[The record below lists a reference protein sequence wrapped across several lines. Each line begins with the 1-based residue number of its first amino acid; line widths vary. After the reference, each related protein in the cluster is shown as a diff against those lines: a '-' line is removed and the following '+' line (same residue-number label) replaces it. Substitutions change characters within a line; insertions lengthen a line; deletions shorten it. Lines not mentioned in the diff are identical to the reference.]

1 MASTRLFIGGLS
13 DRVDRQELGE
23 KVARYAPVTSIDL
36 KEKTDL
42 EGNVVQRFAY
52 VNVDGAPSQVEQCIE
67 QLNGVSW
74 KGSYLRVEQAKE
86 SFLDRLNRERA
97 ARKGED
103 NTYFGRSDYLGIK
116 RQRPN
121 VINTEGSLVEFRE
134 QRFSKEHSKK
144 RKEWNTNDENCLS
157 PEKKSLQYSE
167 VLLPESHLVSGK
179 KERKKKKNE
188 VEAEILSS
196 FKQFSSVWAD
206 SDNEN
211 EDAQG
216 GGKFAKPGQ
225 ESQRGTK
232 AIQAVASSRVVQ
244 NDDSDAT
251 VEEDSNSI
259 GSCTGV
265 REEQQTQLDI
275 LEGLDDPHSGGR
287 SAVYEKGQDMGEEHQ
302 QKRGQVAAD
311 KPTLKETMPSE
322 PDASSKYVRVSKD
335 LSFGQNTGFSLLAHF
350 SRMGKEEAEKEEVA
364 APPVSV
370 PRSLVTVHQKVKSRP
385 FFICKDDREIKGLS
399 NYFVVAVA
407 QY

>member
-1 MASTRLFIGGLS
+1 MRAPFQRAAGCLTQNIPHVTVESEEEEWRTCISAGYPCGLRVVTKIQEMASTRLFIGGLS

-116 RQRPN
+116 RQIPN

-144 RKEWNTNDENCLS
+144 RKEWNTSDENCLS

-275 LEGLDDPHSGGR
+275 LEGLDDPHSDEFTD
-287 SAVYEKGQDMGEEHQ
+287 SSHTEVSQQPSDSNKWIAEAQIKKKGAISMWAKNVAK
-302 QKRGQVAAD
+302 KRL
-311 KPTLKETMPSE
+311 TLARNTSPS
-322 PDASSKYVRVSKD
+322 S
-335 LSFGQNTGFSLLAHF
+335 
-350 SRMGKEEAEKEEVA
+350 
-364 APPVSV
+364 
-370 PRSLVTVHQKVKSRP
+370 PRR
-385 FFICKDDREIKGLS
+385 
-399 NYFVVAVA
+399 
-407 QY
+407 